1 MSSFAKKMARKA
13 KKARREGVEK
23 GQRVAVKASRDV
35 KHSYLLQ
42 NCRETL
48 TRREALRNL
57 SAVFLYAMHRDAGF
71 GAKGGPKSRLYRLR
85 DKMQSVFDCIVSK
98 NVTIHEISDYLRNDI
113 ELDVDIITCDP
124 KADWLRKIEHKA
136 VQEMEAAFLM
146 ALIDAFG
153 YKKKRLEVAYMY
165 CAKLSTELK
174 EGKLTYQYI
183 RHEIEKIM
191 TIKKAA

>member
-71 GAKGGPKSRLYRLR
+71 GARGGHKSRLYRLR

-113 ELDVDIITCDP
+113 KLDVDIITCDP

-146 ALIDAFG
+146 ALIDEFG

-165 CAKLSTELK
+165 CAKLSAELK
-174 EGKLTYQYI
+174 AGKLTYQYI
-183 RHEIEKIM
+183 RQEIEKIM

>member
-23 GQRVAVKASRDV
+23 GQRVAVKANRDV

-48 TRREALRNL
+48 TRREVLRNL

-71 GAKGGPKSRLYRLR
+71 GARGGHKSRLYRLR
-85 DKMQSVFDCIVSK
+85 DKMQRVFDCIVSK

-113 ELDVDIITCDP
+113 KLDVDIITCDP

-146 ALIDAFG
+146 ALIDEFG

-174 EGKLTYQYI
+174 EGKLTYRYI
-183 RHEIEKIM
+183 RQEIEKIM

>member
-13 KKARREGVEK
+13 KKVRREGVEK

-146 ALIDAFG
+146 ALIDEFG
-153 YKKKRLEVAYMY
+153 YKKRGL
-165 CAKLSTELK
+165 KLHICTAQNSAPSL
-174 EGKLTYQYI
+174 
-183 RHEIEKIM
+183 
-191 TIKKAA
+191 KKAN

>member
-23 GQRVAVKASRDV
+23 GQRVTVKASRDV

-71 GAKGGPKSRLYRLR
+71 GARGGPKSRLYRLR
-85 DKMQSVFDCIVSK
+85 NKMQSVFDCIVSK

-124 KADWLRKIEHKA
+124 KADLLRKIEHKA

-146 ALIDAFG
+146 ALIDEFG

-174 EGKLTYQYI
+174 TGKLTYQYI